1 MKQLVVP
8 IVEKVLSQFVQAFV
22 VALFG
27 GMAFGWTAIQC
38 AALAGVSAVITLALN
53 SVNSA
58 VIPVGMPFYTDL
70 TLRVLRSGAS
80 AFLAFMVMAPVLDV
94 QSGDFWKAALG
105 AGAVGA
111 VSALKAQGA
120 RQVGDPETA
129 ALLPATLDFIQPE
142 PMAD

>member
-1 MKQLVVP
+1 MKQLLAP

-27 GMAFGWTAIQC
+27 GMAFGWDALQC

-70 TLRVLRSGAS
+70 TLRVARSGAS

-94 QSGDFWKAALG
+94 ESGDFWKAALG

-111 VSALKAQGA
+111 VAALKAQGA
-120 RQVGDPETA
+120 RQVGDPQSA
-129 ALLPATLDFIQPE
+129 ALLPVALSSVAPE

>member
-1 MKQLVVP
+1 MKQLLVP
-8 IVEKVLSQFVQAFV
+8 ITEKVLSQFVQAFV

-27 GMAFGWTAIQC
+27 GMAFGWNALQC

-53 SVNSA
+53 TVNSA
-58 VIPVGMPFYTDL
+58 VIPQGMPFYTDL
-70 TLRVLRSGAS
+70 TLRVARSGAS

-111 VSALKAQGA
+111 VAALKAQGA
-120 RQVGDPETA
+120 RQVGDPQTA
-129 ALLPATLDFIQPE
+129 ALLPAWGATVAPE